1 MPDGSIVGGAASR
14 TSAPSFV
21 NAYRFERATREC
33 VMSPMIVTVRPS
45 KLPFSCFTVKQS
57 SSAWVGCSCAPSP
70 ALITGAA
77 SASAS
82 RLGTPAT
89 LWRTITASGSI
100 ASSVIAVSRMLS
112 ALVRLDDDGVKLTT
126 SAESRFPAISK
137 LVRVRVDDSKN
148 RLISVRPRSV
158 GTFLTSRRPTS
169 CIRSAVSR
177 MRSRSARS
185 RSSMPSRSLP
195 VMHHPRLRRGSRL
208 RAGLRDRP
216 QGRAVSRALRAVSG
230 RSCRRSR
237 S

>member
-1 MPDGSIVGGAASR
+1 
-14 TSAPSFV
+14 
-21 NAYRFERATREC
+21 
-33 VMSPMIVTVRPS
+33 MSPTIVTVSPS
-45 KLPFSCFTVKQS
+45 KRPFSCLTVKQS
-57 SSAWVGCSCAPSP
+57 SSAWVGCSWAPSP
-70 ALITGAA
+70 ALMTGAA
-77 SASAS
+77 SASAM
-82 RLGTPAT
+82 RFGTPDT

-112 ALVRLDDDGVKLTT
+112 ALVRLDDDGEKLTT
-126 SAESRFPAISK
+126 SAESRLPAISK

-169 CIRSAVSR
+169 CMRSAVSR

-185 RSSMPSRSLP
+185 RSSMPSRSRP
-195 VMHHPRLRRGSRL
+195 VMRPPSRHPESPL
-208 RAGLRDRP
+208 RAGLRGRRK
-216 QGRAVSRALRAVSG
+216 GRAAPRALRAASA